1 MISVIW
7 TKKIIKLSEKEIQK
21 IERVNR
27 SIADKLD
34 AEAKLESQKKYRILF
49 ERASREALPFIV
61 YVIYMGAVA
70 LVVLFRLLEY
80 TVERLWIGGFLLFVI
95 MVAPLFVLPHESWK
109 KLFGRLKS
117 KLTKSSN

>member
-1 MISVIW
+1 MDEEDIV
-7 TKKIIKLSEKEIQK
+7 KLSEKEIEK
-21 IERVNR
+21 IERVNQSFASR
-27 SIADKLD
+27 LD

-70 LVVLFRLLEY
+70 LIVLFRLLEF
-80 TVERLWIGGFLLFVI
+80 TGESLWIGAILLFVI

-109 KLFGRLKS
+109 SFFKYLKS
-117 KLTKSSN
+117 KITKSSD